1 MNPKHPLFLTYYNKI
16 TAITGS
22 VPPSPREKASAQR
35 PTIFSYG
42 NAGHFRLYRIILDP
56 VGANP
61 RVRPTILSCPTVFIK
76 KTAASYPWAHT
87 SVRPYVVKEAWR
99 CFSHIWRIGHA
110 CFAQKRFSVQK
121 PSPEEKVARHLSS
134 MVICM
139 VTLCNRSS
147 VKSTRSFV
155 VPCRKRAS
163 DALPKSDG
171 QQEDRLHS
179 IFPCDCRDRACPC
192 PAVAAGGHRYMGTV
206 DCEENVLGQPQ
217 GLPLRC
223 QGETAINH
231 FQLRIKNY
239 ELNIE
244 E

>member
-110 CFAQKRFSVQK
+110 CFAQKRFSVP
-121 PSPEEKVARHLSS
+121 PSPREKALVQEESNIKNSLLPGAPTQLYKSIYPLTMWVVGACTPANRATPFSS
-134 MVICM
+134 
-139 VTLCNRSS
+139 
-147 VKSTRSFV
+147 
-155 VPCRKRAS
+155 
-163 DALPKSDG
+163 PKSD
-171 QQEDRLHS
+171 
-179 IFPCDCRDRACPC
+179 
-192 PAVAAGGHRYMGTV
+192 
-206 DCEENVLGQPQ
+206 
-217 GLPLRC
+217 
-223 QGETAINH
+223 
-231 FQLRIKNY
+231 
-239 ELNIE
+239 
-244 E
+244 

>member
-42 NAGHFRLYRIILDP
+42 NARHFRLYRIILDP

-61 RVRPTILSCPTVFIK
+61 RVRPTILSCPTVFIKKIRPTILSCPTVFIK

-163 DALPKSDG
+163 EALPKSDG
-171 QQEDRLHS
+171 QQKDR
-179 IFPCDCRDRACPC
+179 FACP
-192 PAVAAGGHRYMGTV
+192 
-206 DCEENVLGQPQ
+206 
-217 GLPLRC
+217 LPSHCRRHLM
-223 QGETAINH
+223 NPKH
-231 FQLRIKNY
+231 
-239 ELNIE
+239 
-244 E
+244 

>member
-22 VPPSPREKASAQR
+22 VPPSPREKALAQR

-42 NAGHFRLYRIILDP
+42 NARHFRLYRIILDP

-139 VTLCNRSS
+139 VTLCHKTTAN
-147 VKSTRSFV
+147 KQE
-155 VPCRKRAS
+155 
-163 DALPKSDG
+163 ALW
-171 QQEDRLHS
+171 
-179 IFPCDCRDRACPC
+179 CRDGRGQAMRFQNRTVSKRTGSL
-192 PAVAAGGHRYMGTV
+192 ALFRHTAADV
-206 DCEENVLGQPQ
+206 FSQQ
-217 GLPLRC
+217 
-223 QGETAINH
+223 NH
-231 FQLRIKNY
+231 IY
-239 ELNIE
+239 S
-244 E
+244 

>member
-1 MNPKHPLFLTYYNKI
+1 M
-16 TAITGS
+16 
-22 VPPSPREKASAQR
+22 PPSPREKASAQR

-42 NAGHFRLYRIILDP
+42 NARHFRLYRIILDP

-147 VKSTRSFV
+147 VKSTRRRQIFNKLCGAV
-155 VPCRKRAS
+155 TEEGKRTCPFA
-163 DALPKSDG
+163 DRPIQETLRLPS
-171 QQEDRLHS
+171 S
-179 IFPCDCRDRACPC
+179 
-192 PAVAAGGHRYMGTV
+192 VT
-206 DCEENVLGQPQ
+206 
-217 GLPLRC
+217 LPPTFDESKTSSVSNL
-223 QGETAINH
+223 
-231 FQLRIKNY
+231 FQ
-239 ELNIE
+239 
-244 E
+244 

>member
-147 VKSTRSFV
+147 VKSTRRVSCR
-155 VPCRKRAS
+155 VP
-163 DALPKSDG
+163 
-171 QQEDRLHS
+171 LHS
-179 IFPCDCRDRACPC
+179 
-192 PAVAAGGHRYMGTV
+192 Y
-206 DCEENVLGQPQ
+206 
-217 GLPLRC
+217 
-223 QGETAINH
+223 
-231 FQLRIKNY
+231 IKVY
-239 ELNIE
+239 TH
-244 E
+244 

>member
-87 SVRPYVVKEAWR
+87 SVRPYVVGILSVGA
-99 CFSHIWRIGHA
+99 HIGAPLRRQG
-110 CFAQKRFSVQK
+110 SV
-121 PSPEEKVARHLSS
+121 ALLFTY
-134 MVICM
+134 MA
-139 VTLCNRSS
+139 NRSCLFS
-147 VKSTRSFV
+147 AETVQ
-155 VPCRKRAS
+155 RAKAFS
-163 DALPKSDG
+163 RGEGFGARGKQHQKQSLAG
-171 QQEDRLHS
+171 
-179 IFPCDCRDRACPC
+179 CP
-192 PAVAAGGHRYMGTV
+192 YTV
-206 DCEENVLGQPQ
+206 
-217 GLPLRC
+217 
-223 QGETAINH
+223 I
-231 FQLRIKNY
+231 
-239 ELNIE
+239 
-244 E
+244 